1 MRSKEGSKLVPN
13 LCMGEEEGK
22 GGDTGRFSL
31 VLCRFSFILR
41 RISLILYR
49 TSLILCRILQFLVQI
64 YSQLHRN
71 MPQLFRKTFFGF
83 LKTFFGFL
91 KSYFTTFNHFHAAIC
106 FIQCQTTSPFI
117 WLSPQ
122 PQSEHIIY
130 YRSISFDIP
139 PSPAVFPH
147 SQALD

>member
-41 RISLILYR
+41 RISLILCR

-71 MPQLFRKTFFGF
+71 MPQLFR
-83 LKTFFGFL
+83 KTFFGFL